1 MTIVARIV
9 VVGVAMAA
17 LSVSAL
23 AQKVTHDTNRAAD
36 FSQIRTFSIKESPPV
51 DEVAYK
57 TTAYDSPIVRQ
68 NTNAAVAAQLEARGL
83 RRDDVHPDVYVT
95 THRSFQTAYQ
105 AWGSPGWGPGWD
117 YPGWGYAGCGY
128 PDQGYP
134 DGAYPDRGYPDRGCG
149 YWDGYYG
156 GYDSYYIQPII
167 IGTLAVDITSA
178 RTGELLWRGISER
191 DMHPTSNPKHRLE
204 RINKEVSKVFKKYPT
219 GTVATSGHGTPHPT
233 GQ

>member
-9 VVGVAMAA
+9 IVGVAMAA
-17 LSVSAL
+17 LSASAL

-68 NTNAAVAAQLEARGL
+68 NTNAAVAVQLEARGL
-83 RRDDVHPDVYVT
+83 RRDDVRPDVYVT
-95 THRSFQTAYQ
+95 TRRSFQTAYQ
-105 AWGSPGWGPGWD
+105 AWGSPGPAWG

-134 DGAYPDRGYPDRGCG
+134 DQGYPDRGYPDRGCG

-204 RINKEVSKVFKKYPT
+204 RINKEVSKVFKKYPA